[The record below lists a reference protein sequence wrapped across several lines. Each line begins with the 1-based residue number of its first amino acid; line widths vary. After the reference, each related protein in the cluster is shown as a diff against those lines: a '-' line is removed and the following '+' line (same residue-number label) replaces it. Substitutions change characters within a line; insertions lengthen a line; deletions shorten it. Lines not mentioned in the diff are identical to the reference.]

1 MQETGKSFNRLV
13 CHKSLS
19 FLHRSSMAGA
29 ACLGNFEEGSVY
41 ANSVHANVET
51 ADINASNASGRSAL
65 QWAKLDSKKML
76 I

>member
-13 CHKSLS
+13 CHKLLS

-29 ACLGNFEEGSVY
+29 ACLGSFEEGSVY
-41 ANSVHANVET
+41 ANSVHTNVYT
-51 ADINASNASGRSAL
+51 ADINATNASGRSAL